1 MNEEFERVPI
11 RFQPPKDDVSR
22 GYNVLIKAGALAH
35 LGEAVRQV
43 TGSQSPA
50 RRILIIS
57 NRRVF
62 DLYGAQAAKR
72 LRAAEFRVHHFLMG
86 DGERFKTLR
95 TAERALA
102 YLSAKEFERSDLIVA
117 LGGGVVGDLAGFV
130 AATFMRG
137 VRLVQVPTTLLA
149 QIDASVGGK
158 TAVNT
163 SAGKN
168 LVGAFHQPRL
178 VLIDTDTL
186 QTLPAREIR
195 AGWCEAI
202 KHGAIGSRSL
212 FNQTERFIIQN
223 RRWNDEQNG
232 RLARLIKAHCAFKAR
247 IVEGDEREQLTH
259 KDARSRAILNFG
271 HTVGH
276 ALERITDFKRF
287 RHGEAV
293 GLGMLVAGE
302 ISVRTERLN
311 MLESERLRAAIQAAA
326 HSFPRTDDLSPRE
339 IMSAIKKDK
348 KSRGGHV
355 QWILLERI
363 GRALVVS
370 DQMIAPEIVRSSL
383 RAVLARKRQS

>member
-1 MNEEFERVPI
+1 MSEEFKRVRV
-11 RFQPPKDDVSR
+11 RFKPAKDDARR
-22 GYNVLIKAGALAH
+22 GYDVLIKAGALVH
-35 LGEAVRQV
+35 LGEAVSQI
-43 TGSQSPA
+43 TNLQSPA

-62 DLYGAQAAKR
+62 DLYGAQAMKS

-86 DGERFKTLR
+86 DGERFKTLQ

-102 YLSAKEFERSDLIVA
+102 YLSASEFERSDTVVA

-137 VRLVQVPTTLLA
+137 INFIQVPTTLLA

-163 SAGKN
+163 NAGKN

-186 QTLPAREIR
+186 QTLPAREMR

-212 FNQTERFIIQN
+212 FNQTERFITQYQHKKDVQN
-223 RRWNDEQNG
+223 E
-232 RLARLIKAHCAFKAR
+232 RLARLIKAHCSFKAR
-247 IVEGDEREQLTH
+247 IVAGDERERLTRN
-259 KDARSRAILNFG
+259 DARSRLILNFG

-311 MLESERLRAAIQAAA
+311 MLESERLRAAIQSAA

-383 RAVLARKRQS
+383 RAVLRRKHQS